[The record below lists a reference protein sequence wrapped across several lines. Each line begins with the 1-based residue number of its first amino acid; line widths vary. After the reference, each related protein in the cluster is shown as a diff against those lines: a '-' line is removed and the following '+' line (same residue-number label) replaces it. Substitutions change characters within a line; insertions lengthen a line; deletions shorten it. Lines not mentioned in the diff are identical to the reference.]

1 MMDVRQWKWKLDLP
15 KMTCINEEN
24 KVVVGFKKE
33 GRKIT
38 GKVLDMSGE
47 LFWQIAKNENGPNI
61 VQQIALAAENE
72 YLKASSEN
80 N

>member
-1 MMDVRQWKWKLDLP
+1 MIDVRQWKWKLDLP

-33 GRKIT
+33 GRKVK

-47 LFWQIAKNENGPNI
+47 LFWKIARHKNGPNI
-61 VQQIALAAENE
+61 VQQIALAAEKE
-72 YLKASSEN
+72 YLKASVECN
-80 N
+80 